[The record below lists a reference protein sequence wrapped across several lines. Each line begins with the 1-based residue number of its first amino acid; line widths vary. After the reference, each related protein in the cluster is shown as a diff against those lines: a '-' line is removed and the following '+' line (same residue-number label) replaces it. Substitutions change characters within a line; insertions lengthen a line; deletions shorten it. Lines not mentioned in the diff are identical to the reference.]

1 MIRKLS
7 GLFALVML
15 MAAAF
20 PALAQPMLPEP
31 YKAGEHY
38 FPLPEAVRPRN
49 PAKIEVVEEFQ
60 YGCPH
65 CYRFEPQLKVWRS
78 KQPAD
83 VDVQQMPIIWNQ
95 LGELHARAFYAA
107 QALGVLEK
115 THHAMFTAIH
125 EKSNMLNSKDKIQQI
140 FADAGV
146 KKDMFEK
153 AFDSFGVT
161 NQLAQSKSRM
171 LSYKLEGTPELV
183 VAGKYRISGSAFR
196 SPTEQE
202 VFAKMLVVAD
212 YLIEKE
218 RKQLSVKTGK

>member
-7 GLFALVML
+7 RLFALAAL
-15 MAAAF
+15 MSAVF
-20 PALAQPMLPEP
+20 PALAQPMLAEP
-31 YKAGEHY
+31 FKAGEHY
-38 FPLPEAVRPRN
+38 FQLPEAVRPRN

-65 CYRFEPQLKVWRS
+65 CYRFEPQLNAWRS

-83 VDVQQMPIIWNQ
+83 VDVQQMPIVWNQ
-95 LGELHARAFYAA
+95 LGELHARAFYTA
-107 QALGVLEK
+107 QALGVLDK
-115 THHAMFTAIH
+115 THHAMFVAIH
-125 EKSNMLNSKDKIQQI
+125 EKSNMLNTKDKVQQI
-140 FADAGV
+140 FTDAGV
-146 KKDMFEK
+146 KKETFDK

-161 NQLAQSKSRM
+161 NQIAQSKSRM

-202 VFAKMLVVAD
+202 AFAKMLAAAD
-212 YLIEKE
+212 YLIDKE
-218 RKQLSVKTGK
+218 RKQIAAKAGK